1 MIGDIPVTFTV
12 DTTELKKQINNL
24 DLNELTVTELEQL
37 IRENLEVT
45 WIKNDTRRLYQLKLK
60 DGGYLKWII

>member
-45 WIKNDTRRLYQLKLK
+45 LIKNDTRRLYQLKLK
-60 DGGYLKWII
+60 DGGYLK

>member
-37 IRENLEVT
+37 IRENLEVIL
-45 WIKNDTRRLYQLKLK
+45 IKNDTRRLYQLKLK

>member
-1 MIGDIPVTFTV
+1 MIGDIPVTFMV

-45 WIKNDTRRLYQLKLK
+45 LIKNDTRRLYQLKLK